1 MKTINIDRII
11 KKYEFRRLSGISRT
25 TEWRWMRR
33 GLLPQAVVIDGRILG
48 YRESSYIKWLEDNSN
63 NAIN

>member
-1 MKTINIDRII
+1 MKEINIDRII
-11 KKYEFRRLSGISRT
+11 KKYEFRHLSGISRT